1 MSVCVYGS
9 VALVGGWVTGL
20 VGWLVVGCGKA
31 ISRGGHVEVEGR

>member
-20 VGWLVVGCGKA
+20 VGWWVGVGVGEGGVGKL
-31 ISRGGHVEVEGR
+31 SVKVGM